1 MRQINN
7 IFISYPFL
15 EVNNDITI
23 TYVYVFQDKYLN
35 IMNFQ
40 EIRFSPSVVYK
51 LQTYKCTNIHTLIF
65 IYKIA

>member
-35 IMNFQ
+35 SMNV
-40 EIRFSPSVVYK
+40 STYYVYE
-51 LQTYKCTNIHTLIF
+51 LYIAYL
-65 IYKIA
+65 KI